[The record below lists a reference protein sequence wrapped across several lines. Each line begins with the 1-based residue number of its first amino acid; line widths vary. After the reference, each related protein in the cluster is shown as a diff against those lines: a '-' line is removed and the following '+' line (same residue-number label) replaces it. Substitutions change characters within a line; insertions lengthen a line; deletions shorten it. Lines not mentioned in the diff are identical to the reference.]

1 MLNKE
6 SMLYTPRVACL
17 LLLAV
22 IISILFYWMIKGFL
36 VALLIA
42 VVLTALVNP
51 FCCRLADWLG
61 GRKTLASGVTVL
73 LSLVLVII
81 PLLLFLG
88 ILVSQAVS
96 VSQSAEGWLT
106 SQIEQSGDLQQQ
118 LKADPHLKQLL
129 PYQDEI
135 LTKAGELAAKTGSLV
150 AKGLAAGAM
159 GTATFFLL
167 LFVMLYAMFF
177 FLIHG
182 SAILD
187 ATLRFLPLTVED
199 ETRLLG
205 TFASVG
211 RATLKG
217 TLIIGIVQGG
227 LAGLGFW
234 VVGIPGVIFWSSIM
248 AVLSILPGIGAALI
262 WIPAVVYLIIEG
274 QLVHAVGLGLWCAIV
289 VGTIDNLLRPL
300 LIGKDTEMPDLLV
313 MLSTLGGLALFGAAG
328 ILVGPII
335 GALYITVWK
344 LWGSAM
350 DVPDDVAE
358 AADLQLESAD
368 ASLNTEVR

>member
-1 MLNKE
+1 MPKKE
-6 SMLYTPRVACL
+6 SSLYTPRVACL
-17 LLLAV
+17 LFLAV

-42 VVLTALVNP
+42 IVLTALVNP
-51 FCCRLADWLG
+51 FCCRLTDWLG

-81 PLLLFLG
+81 PFLLFLG

-118 LKADPHLKQLL
+118 LEADPHLKQLL

-182 SAILD
+182 SALLD
-187 ATLRFLPLTVED
+187 ATLRFLP
-199 ETRLLG
+199 
-205 TFASVG
+205 
-211 RATLKG
+211 
-217 TLIIGIVQGG
+217 
-227 LAGLGFW
+227 
-234 VVGIPGVIFWSSIM
+234 
-248 AVLSILPGIGAALI
+248 
-262 WIPAVVYLIIEG
+262 
-274 QLVHAVGLGLWCAIV
+274 
-289 VGTIDNLLRPL
+289 
-300 LIGKDTEMPDLLV
+300 
-313 MLSTLGGLALFGAAG
+313 
-328 ILVGPII
+328 
-335 GALYITVWK
+335 
-344 LWGSAM
+344 
-350 DVPDDVAE
+350 
-358 AADLQLESAD
+358 
-368 ASLNTEVR
+368 

>member
-1 MLNKE
+1 MPNNE
-6 SMLYTPRVACL
+6 SKLYSPRVACL

-42 VVLTALVNP
+42 AVLAALVNP

-88 ILVSQAVS
+88 ILVNEAVS
-96 VSQSAEGWLT
+96 ISQSTEGWLN
-106 SQIEQSGDLQQQ
+106 SQMQEPGGLQQQ
-118 LKADPHLKQLL
+118 LEDYPHLKQLL
-129 PYQDEI
+129 PYREEI
-135 LTKAGELAAKTGSLV
+135 LTRAGELTAKAGSLV
-150 AKGLAAGAM
+150 AKGLAAGAR
-159 GTATFFLL
+159 GTAMFLLL

-187 ATLRFLPLTVED
+187 ATLRFLPLTHED

-234 VVGIPGVIFWSSIM
+234 VVGIPGVIFWSAIM

-274 QLVHAVGLGLWCAIV
+274 QAGQAVGLGLWCAIV
-289 VGTIDNLLRPL
+289 VGTIDNLLRPF

-313 MLSTLGGLALFGAAG
+313 MLSTLGGLAMFGAAG
-328 ILVGPII
+328 ILIGPII
-335 GALYITVWK
+335 GALYITAWK

-350 DVPDDVAE
+350 VPSDGVEDAMGRYVE
-358 AADLQLESAD
+358 SGDGPLNADI
-368 ASLNTEVR
+368 